1 LILKE
6 NQIVEVQQHA
16 FDELTAMTI
25 LEMNNNK
32 IETLPQNIFAKNI
45 KLRKIIFDENQLK
58 VISAELFIN
67 NLKLQALDFRNNSID
82 QIEENFH
89 QNLISLKSADFSGNF
104 CINEFIQVDFSSQW
118 KQINFSFKECYRN
131 FKIGKLLSNLNEISK
146 QTAKLESSWKMNLL
160 IVLVQIC
167 IVYAVEMMTLE
178 LQHKFPL
185 KI

>member
-1 LILKE
+1 LILKG
-6 NQIVEVQQHA
+6 NQIIKVQQHA
-16 FDELTAMTI
+16 FDDLTAMII

-32 IETLPQNIFAKNI
+32 IETLPQIIFAKNTQ
-45 KLRKIIFDENQLK
+45 LRKLILDENQLK

-67 NLKLQALDFRNNSID
+67 NLKLQALDFHNNSID

-89 QNLISLKSADFSGNF
+89 QNLKSLKYVDFKGNF
-104 CINEFIQVDFSSQW
+104 CINESIQVDFSSQW

-131 FKIGKLLSNLNEISK
+131 FKIGKLLSKLNEISK

-167 IVYAVEMMTLE
+167 VVYAVEMMTMH